1 MSFQRRLESRKNLRS
16 IRGCL
21 LMETKVKDLTVE
33 ELQSLISDT
42 IKSTLEDL
50 IEDML
55 ALSSD
60 EYLRSIVEARK
71 DYKEG
76 RIKYLEDIIDV

>member
-1 MSFQRRLESRKNLRS
+1 
-16 IRGCL
+16 
-21 LMETKVKDLTVE
+21 METRVKDLTIG
-33 ELQSLISDT
+33 ELRSLISDT
-42 IKSTLEDL
+42 VKEAMEDL

-60 EYLRSIVEARK
+60 EYLRSIEEARS

-76 RIKYLEDIIDV
+76 KVKSLEEIFDV

>member
-1 MSFQRRLESRKNLRS
+1 
-16 IRGCL
+16 
-21 LMETKVKDLTVE
+21 METKVKDLTVD

-60 EYLRSIVEARK
+60 EYLQSIKEARK

>member
-1 MSFQRRLESRKNLRS
+1 VV
-16 IRGCL
+16 
-21 LMETKVKDLTVE
+21 TKVKDLTVE

-60 EYLRSIVEARK
+60 EYLRSIEEARK

-76 RIKYLEDIIDV
+76 RIKYLEDILDV

>member
-1 MSFQRRLESRKNLRS
+1 
-16 IRGCL
+16 
-21 LMETKVKDLTVE
+21 METKVKDLTVE

-60 EYLRSIVEARK
+60 EYLQSIEEARK

-76 RIKYLEDIIDV
+76 KIKYLEDIIDV

>member
-1 MSFQRRLESRKNLRS
+1 MKLHKILRS
-16 IRGCL
+16 IKGCL

-55 ALSSD
+55 ALSSY
-60 EYLRSIVEARK
+60 EYLQSIKEARK

-76 RIKYLEDIIDV
+76 RIKYLEDWA

>member
-1 MSFQRRLESRKNLRS
+1 
-16 IRGCL
+16 
-21 LMETKVKDLTVE
+21 METMVKDLTVG
-33 ELQSLISDT
+33 ELRSLISDT
-42 IKSTLEDL
+42 VRGAMEGL

-60 EYLRSIVEARK
+60 DYLRSIEEARS

-76 RIKYLEDIIDV
+76 KVQSLEEIFDV

>member
-1 MSFQRRLESRKNLRS
+1 
-16 IRGCL
+16 
-21 LMETKVKDLTVE
+21 METMVKDLTVG
-33 ELQSLISDT
+33 ELRSLISDT
-42 IKSTLEDL
+42 VRGTMEGL

-60 EYLRSIVEARK
+60 EYLRSIEEARS

-76 RIKYLEDIIDV
+76 KVQYLEEIFDV

>member
-1 MSFQRRLESRKNLRS
+1 
-16 IRGCL
+16 
-21 LMETKVKDLTVE
+21 METMVKDLTVG
-33 ELQSLISDT
+33 ELRSLILDT
-42 IKSTLEDL
+42 VRGAMEGL

-60 EYLRSIVEARK
+60 EYLRSIEEARS

-76 RIKYLEDIIDV
+76 KVQSLEEIFDV